1 MSALDWTVLHWIHD
15 RLHCGFLDFLMPRI
29 TLLGNGGAVWV
40 VIALILL
47 CIRKHRRTGLVLLM
61 GLGAGVLIGNLLLK
75 PLIAR
80 PRPCWIDQT
89 TPLLI
94 ACPTDFSF
102 PSGHTLSSV
111 IAAAV
116 LCGAPRVGLDRR
128 SAGRCHRLFPPVS
141 VRSLPHRRAGG
152 RGAGHCHRPDCTAR
166 SRRPYS
172 AFRAMQKTL

>member
-47 CIRKHRRTGLVLLM
+47 CIRKHRRTGLALLM

-111 IAAAV
+111 IAAAI

-128 SAGRCHRLFPPVS
+128 SVGRCHRLFPPVS
-141 VRSLPHRRAGG
+141 VCSLSHRRAGG

>member
-1 MSALDWTVLHWIHD
+1 
-15 RLHCGFLDFLMPRI
+15 MPRI

-47 CIRKHRRTGLVLLM
+47 CIKKHRRTGLALLM

-141 VRSLPHRRAGG
+141 VCSLSHRRAGG